1 MQRLRVLADMLQK
14 PAYSGLGIAVAGA
27 AGFVLIWFFN
37 LELIVHV
44 FSNASLTPG
53 QKAAFFPRSL
63 GHVYATTFTS
73 LRSFLFVLFTLLFG
87 LNIMSFVYIKRRGE
101 KGKRARWGSFPV
113 ALLGSGCAACGGSI
127 LTPLLTLSGA
137 TVAAG
142 GFALIHIGALVVAV
156 ALSGHGLWRVL
167 GVRGGV
173 RGGFRPPRR
182 GGERS

>member
-1 MQRLRVLADMLQK
+1 MRRLRLLADMLKK
-14 PAYSGLGIAVAGA
+14 PAYSGLCIAVAGA

-44 FSNASLTPG
+44 LSNTSLTPG

-63 GHVYATTFTS
+63 LHVYATTFTS
-73 LRSFLFVLFTLLFG
+73 LRSFLFVVFTLLLG
-87 LNIMSFVYIKRRGE
+87 LNIMSFTYIKRRGE
-101 KGKRARWGSFPV
+101 KGKRARWGSLPI
-113 ALLGSGCAACGGSI
+113 ALLGSGCAVCGGSI

-142 GFALIHIGALVVAV
+142 ASAFIHIGALVIAV

-167 GVRGGV
+167 GSHPQLVSD
-173 RGGFRPPRR
+173 
-182 GGERS
+182 ERW